1 MAKKDIVVCRA
12 DALGEKET
20 VKFRIGSGKDAREG
34 FVIRHQGEIHAYR
47 NECRHIPMT
56 MDWVENRFLSRDRCW
71 IQCATHGALY
81 AIDTGLC
88 VAGPPTGE
96 SLHRLPVAERDGD
109 VVVHL
114 ADGPGDG
121 DF

>member
-1 MAKKDIVVCRA
+1 MNERVIVVCEAAALA
-12 DALGEKET
+12 DRQTA
-20 VKFRIGSGKDAREG
+20 KFRIGSGKEAREG
-34 FVIRHQGEIHAYR
+34 FVIRHEGKLHAYR

-81 AIDTGLC
+81 AIDSGLC

-96 SLHRLPVAERDGD
+96 SLARLEVEERDGTIVVLVPPAGSD
-109 VVVHL
+109 VR
-114 ADGPGDG
+114 
-121 DF
+121 

>member
-1 MAKKDIVVCRA
+1 MAAKDIVVCRA
-12 DALGEKET
+12 DALGEKQT
-20 VKFRIGSGKDAREG
+20 VKFRIGRGKEAREG
-34 FVIRHQGEIHAYR
+34 FVIRHEGKIHAYR

-88 VAGPPTGE
+88 VGGPPTGE
-96 SLHRLPVAERDGD
+96 SLLRLPVAERDGD

-114 ADGPGDG
+114 ADGPGD
-121 DF
+121 DES